1 VAARTLLL
9 FKVVPTQQD
18 VAQLYVNKQHKY
30 FMLKKILTSPWTAL
44 LTLALI
50 VSIRIAD
57 PVFVE
62 SVRLRYFDTLIT
74 AKEPTFNNIVTV
86 NIDEPT
92 LDKYGQWP
100 LPRAEY
106 AKIIKDLY
114 DRGASLVVL
123 NVLMAEPDRTGG
135 DAGLSAALK
144 NYPVILGSVPSNKTK
159 NTPRVPGSAVLGPE
173 WLDQIVQY
181 SGLIANVPQLENSA
195 AGVGIVSTL
204 PEVDGVNRRMP
215 LIVAVDDKLYPA
227 LSLETLR
234 VAAGDSTFQVK
245 LFEGGVEK
253 MRVPKFGPV
262 TTDNLGRVWID
273 WSQESR
279 SFGLTK
285 LPKDLEGAIVIVG
298 PTAAGI
304 GNPVPTSKGAVWPH
318 EVQAAVIGTMMNGVV
333 IQRPDYADG
342 VEILA
347 LLAFGILLIF
357 LSRWTYVGIGAT
369 VVIVGAVVPGTM
381 WAFTNWLILSD
392 ATAISFGLILVALH
406 TYGVKFVSEFL
417 QKQAV
422 KKQFAGYCSP
432 EVVRLLQENPDLIKK
447 GIKKD
452 VSVMFSDLRGF
463 TPIGEYFDK
472 PGNGGPQGL
481 ATYMNGYMDA
491 ITIPIIDANGMVL
504 KYVGDASMHIHG
516 APLDDDRHAHTIV
529 AVGLEMLDA
538 VDEYT
543 EIMEAQGL
551 PPAAMGW
558 GCNTGYGYI
567 GEMGSTARHGY
578 DILGDMVS
586 TAARLEAR
594 CKAYGVLCIIGA
606 ETYNRTKDDFFY
618 LLLDNLQPKGKTVAD
633 LIYTVLRTRGIDYAR
648 DKIAHDVMHDLY
660 RQKKFDEAA
669 AMCAKLKGNFGG
681 QMDKYYKIW
690 IERCDFMK
698 LQDLG
703 DNWNGEFVAHE
714 K

>member
-1 VAARTLLL
+1 
-9 FKVVPTQQD
+9 
-18 VAQLYVNKQHKY
+18 
-30 FMLKKILTSPWTAL
+30 MLKKILISPWTAL
-44 LTLALI
+44 LTLVL
-50 VSIRIAD
+50 VLGIRVAD
-57 PVFVE
+57 PTFVE

-74 AKEPTFNNIVTV
+74 QKEPTANNIYAV
-86 NIDEPT
+86 NIDEAA

-114 DRGASLVVL
+114 DRGAGLVVL
-123 NVLMAEPDRTGG
+123 NVIMAESDRTGG
-135 DAGLSAALK
+135 DAVLANALK
-144 NYPVILGSVPSNKTK
+144 QYPVVLGSVPSDKTK
-159 NTPRVPGSAVLGPE
+159 NKPRNPGSAVMGPE
-173 WLDQIVQY
+173 HLDQIVQY
-181 SGLIANVPQLENSA
+181 PGLIANVPSLENAA
-195 AGVGIVSTL
+195 AGIGIVSTL
-204 PEVDGVNRRMP
+204 PEVDGVNRRLP
-215 LIVAVDDKLYPA
+215 LIVSVDGKLYPSIA
-227 LSLETLR
+227 METLR

-245 LFEGGVEK
+245 LNENGVEK
-253 MRVPKFGPV
+253 MRIPKFGPV
-262 TTDNLGRVWID
+262 TTDALGRVWID
-273 WSQESR
+273 WSQENKQVS
-279 SFGLTK
+279 LMD
-285 LPKDLEGAIVIVG
+285 LPKNFNGAIVIVG

-304 GNPVPTSKGAVWPH
+304 SNPLPTARGAVFPQD
-318 EVQAAVIGTMMNGVV
+318 VQAAAIGTMINGVV

-342 VEILA
+342 AEIIA
-347 LLAFGILLIF
+347 LLAFGVLLIF
-357 LSRWTYVGIGAT
+357 LSRWTYVGICAT
-369 VVIVGAVVPGTM
+369 VVIVGAVVPGTIY
-381 WAFTNWLILSD
+381 AFNNWLILGD
-392 ATAISFGLILVALH
+392 ATAIAAGLVIVALH

-417 QKQAV
+417 QKQAI

-472 PGNGGPQGL
+472 PGNGGPEGL
-481 ATYMNGYMDA
+481 AKYMNGYMDA

-516 APLDDDRHAHTIV
+516 APLDDDKHAHTIV
-529 AVGLEMLDA
+529 AVGLEMLDR
-538 VDEYT
+538 VDAFTKEK
-543 EIMEAQGL
+543 EAQGL

-558 GCNTGYGYI
+558 GCNTGDGYI

-633 LIYTVLRTRGIDYAR
+633 LIYTVLRTRGVDYTR

-669 AMCAKLKGNFGG
+669 AMCKKLKGNFGG
-681 QMDKYYKIW
+681 QMDKYYKMW

-698 LQDLG
+698 QQDLG

>member
-1 VAARTLLL
+1 
-9 FKVVPTQQD
+9 
-18 VAQLYVNKQHKY
+18 
-30 FMLKKILTSPWTAL
+30 MMKKILLSPWTAL
-44 LTLALI
+44 LTLVL
-50 VSIRIAD
+50 VVGIRIAD
-57 PVFVE
+57 PTFVE

-74 AKEPTFNNIVTV
+74 SKAPTDNNIYTV
-86 NIDEPT
+86 NIDET
-92 LDKYGQWP
+92 ALDKYGQWP

-114 DRGASLVVL
+114 DRNAGLVVL

-135 DAGLSAALK
+135 DAVLGSALK
-144 NYPVILGSVPSNKTK
+144 NYPVVLGSVPSNKTK

-173 WLDQIVQY
+173 WLDQIVTY
-181 SGLIANVPQLENSA
+181 PGLIANVPNLENSA
-195 AGVGIVSTL
+195 AGVGIVNTL
-204 PEVDGVNRRMP
+204 PEVDGVNRRLP
-215 LIVAVDDKLYPA
+215 LIVSVDGKLYPSIA
-227 LSLETLR
+227 LETLR

-253 MRVPKFGPV
+253 MRIPKFGPV
-262 TTDNLGRVWID
+262 TTDNLGRIWID
-273 WSQESR
+273 WSQTNKSV
-279 SFGLTK
+279 SLSN
-285 LPKDLEGAIVIVG
+285 LPKDFGGAIVVVG

-304 GNPVPTSKGAVWPH
+304 ANPLPTSMGAVFPH
-318 EVQAAVIGTMMNGVV
+318 DVHAAVIATMANNVV
-333 IQRPDYADG
+333 IERPDYADG
-342 VEILA
+342 AEILA
-347 LLAFGILLIF
+347 LVAFGLLLIF
-357 LSRWTYVGIGAT
+357 LSRWTYVGICAT

-417 QKQAV
+417 QKQAI

-472 PGNGGPQGL
+472 PGNGGPEGL
-481 ATYMNGYMDA
+481 AKYMNGYMDA

-516 APLDDDRHAHTIV
+516 APLDDDKHAHTIV
-529 AVGLEMLDA
+529 AVGLEMLDRI
-538 VDEYT
+538 DEYT
-543 EIMEAQGL
+543 KIMEAQGL

-633 LIYTVLRTRGIDYAR
+633 LIYTVLRTRGEDYTKDR
-648 DKIAHDVMHDLY
+648 IAHDVMHDLY